1 MQRLIFLTLL
11 TVGVTTTVTANV
23 YAQSAPPLPIFDGH
37 LHYSH
42 DAVAMIPPEKAVAI
56 LRAAGLKYAVV
67 SSSDDDGTQKLRA
80 LAPDLILPAL
90 RPYRSRA
97 DTSSWLQNDAIIPYM
112 KERLAKY
119 RYVAIGEFHVNGD
132 QARLPIMKATVELA
146 KQYQLVLHAHSDAQ
160 AIEILFELNPTATI
174 LWAHSGF
181 DQPAVIAAM
190 LKKHPRLFADLAFRS
205 DYATA
210 GELDPAWRQ
219 LFDQYPDRFVAG
231 TDTYT
236 PERWAY
242 VGDYTQWVRQ
252 WLSKLPSPLKEKL
265 AYQNG
270 EALFKP
276 YQIRLNQTVAL
287 GNTATEDCS
296 EVKGWASATNT
307 QGKKI
312 FLKLSTQPTLSKLFS
327 AEVSTCSETAL
338 TVKALDIVMP
348 EHRHGMNTKPEI
360 RQVNTSTVKVSGLMM
375 HMPGQ
380 WLWQIDAQIS
390 PQVDATTNP
399 KINSQSSER
408 FIAKQSVR

>member
-1 MQRLIFLTLL
+1 MYRLIFRIFLWYGLSSATHVL
-11 TVGVTTTVTANV
+11 
-23 YAQSAPPLPIFDGH
+23 AQSAPLLPLFDGH

-42 DAVAMIPPEKAVAI
+42 DAVELIPPEKAVAI

-67 SSSDDDGTQKLRA
+67 SSSNDEGTQKLRA
-80 LAPDLILPAL
+80 LAPDLILPSL

-146 KQYQLVLHAHSDAQ
+146 KQHQLVLHAHSDAQ
-160 AIEILFELNPTATI
+160 AIEILFELNPAATI

-190 LKKHPRLFADLAFRS
+190 LKRYPRLFADLAFRS
-205 DYATA
+205 DYAS
-210 GELDPAWRQ
+210 GGVLDPAWRQ
-219 LFDQYPDRFVAG
+219 LFDQYPDRFMAG

-242 VGDYTQWVRQ
+242 VGEYAQWMRQ
-252 WLSKLPSPLKEKL
+252 WLSKLPSPLKEKI

-270 EALFKP
+270 EALFTP
-276 YQIRLNQTVAL
+276 YQLRLNPAVASKSVS
-287 GNTATEDCS
+287 NEDCS
-296 EVKGWASATNT
+296 EAKGWTSATNNK
-307 QGKKI
+307 GARI
-312 FLKLSTQPTLSKLFS
+312 FFKLSTQPALSKLFS
-327 AEVSTCSETAL
+327 AELSTCNDASL

-360 RQVNTSTVKVSGLMM
+360 HQVNASTVKVSGLMM

-380 WLWQIDAQIS
+380 WLWQIDAQL
-390 PQVDATTNP
+390 DAQNNGQIT
-399 KINSQSSER
+399 ER
-408 FIAKQSVR
+408 FIANQSIR